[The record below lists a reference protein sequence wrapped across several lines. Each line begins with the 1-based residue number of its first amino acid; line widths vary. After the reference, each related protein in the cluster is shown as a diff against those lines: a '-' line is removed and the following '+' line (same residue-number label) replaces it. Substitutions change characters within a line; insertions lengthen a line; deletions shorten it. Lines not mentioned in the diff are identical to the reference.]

1 VGQSESDAYWFTSLL
16 PTGSEVALAGGWWRS
31 PGRPVAPEFYVL
43 VLQHPPLESPG
54 RRATTLLLQ
63 DHLYQPGG
71 IMPNA
76 WLDLGV
82 PLLVFRLD
90 SSLSR
95 VHGSPLVGR
104 TIAFHAIV
112 RPRAGSL
119 YQLSR
124 SSFSR

>member
-1 VGQSESDAYWFTSLL
+1 MGQSESDAYWFTSLL
-16 PTGSEVALAGGWWRS
+16 PAGSEVALAGGWRGS

-43 VLQHPPLESPG
+43 VPQYPPLESPG

-63 DHLYQPGG
+63 DHLCQPGG

-82 PLLVFRLD
+82 PLFVFRLD

-95 VHGSPLVGR
+95 VHGPL
-104 TIAFHAIV
+104 
-112 RPRAGSL
+112 SL
-119 YQLSR
+119 AAR
-124 SSFSR
+124 